1 MASGTRRVSA
11 DQLPVEIRRI
21 RADEGLR
28 LRALRLRALAEAPL
42 AFSSTLTREQ
52 AFIESVW
59 DERAAGAAAG
69 SARATFVAEE
79 QGQWVG
85 IATGVARHPDD
96 LDHSPI
102 LVGMFVD
109 ATQRGRGVGAA
120 LVERVAD
127 WVRTLPAERLY
138 LWATS
143 TNRPAMALYKK
154 CGFQRTVET
163 RPLEHTPSLVEVLM
177 VRHLRP

>member
-1 MASGTRRVSA
+1 VTAIT
-11 DQLPVEIRRI
+11 IRRI

-28 LRALRLRALAEAPL
+28 LRALRLRALADAPL
-42 AFSSTLTREQ
+42 AFGSTLAREQ
-52 AFIESVW
+52 AFDESVW
-59 DERAAGAAAG
+59 HERAAGAAAG

-85 IATGVARHPDD
+85 MATGVARHPDD
-96 LDHSPI
+96 LEHSPI

-109 ATQRGRGVGAA
+109 GARRGRGAGAA
-120 LVERVAD
+120 LVDRVTD

-143 TNRPAMALYKK
+143 TNRPAVALYEK
-154 CGFQRTVET
+154 CGFQRTAET
-163 RPLEHTPSLVEVLM
+163 RPLDHTPSLIEVLM
-177 VRHLRP
+177 VRRLRR

>member
-1 MASGTRRVSA
+1 MRA
-11 DQLPVEIRRI
+11 DRLPVEIRRI

-28 LRALRLRALAEAPL
+28 LRALRLRALADAPQ
-42 AFSSTLTREQ
+42 AFGSTLAREH
-52 AFIESVW
+52 AFVDSTW
-59 DERAAGAAAG
+59 HERAAGGATG
-69 SARATFVAEE
+69 SARATFVAEA

-85 IATGVARHPDD
+85 MATGVARHPDD

-120 LVERVAD
+120 LMERVTD
-127 WVRTLPAERLY
+127 WVRALPAERLY

-143 TNRPAMALYKK
+143 TNRPAIALYEK
-154 CGFQRTVET
+154 CGFQRTAET
-163 RPLEHTPSLVEVLM
+163 RPLEHTPPLVEVLM
-177 VRHLRP
+177 VRHLQ